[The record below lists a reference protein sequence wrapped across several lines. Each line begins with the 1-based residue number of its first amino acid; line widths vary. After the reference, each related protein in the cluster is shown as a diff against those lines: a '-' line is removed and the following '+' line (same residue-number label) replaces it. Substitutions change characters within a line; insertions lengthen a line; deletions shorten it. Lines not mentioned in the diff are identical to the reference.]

1 MSIHS
6 FFPTLKKDGSKL
18 EIKRFF
24 YLKWSKK
31 YSPDFQAV
39 WLSERPKD
47 VNFIEEVKWDKLR
60 KSHTFYLC
68 GHFSDISEKKFF
80 LQHEVKY
87 KNIHNLKSHLQK
99 NIRREDDIRA
109 IPTAFHL
116 LKMDPVELLRR
127 LPIIMIEDVSLH
139 ESFTTLI
146 WLMVSQSSTS
156 FKMKKYMYEWLL
168 GLVYVLCKIPN
179 KDIIEY
185 SDLSKEEKIIDL
197 MDQYHSSLKEDQLS
211 ILYSMHLRIAYGGME
226 GDMEMFK
233 QYAHTWYQRFQAE
246 NKEEEIK
253 ITVDRKKIRNIN
265 IYSVKALELDE
276 WDLSAIDFHCST
288 KFIEFIQKRYSE
300 MEEGE
305 IKKMVWINSSSI
317 NHRIKHHVGYKT
329 TEWNQMKN
337 HVEKTQKYLLDSSF

>member
-6 FFPTLKKDGSKL
+6 FFPTLKKDGSTL

-24 YLKWSKK
+24 YLRWSKK

-39 WLSERPKD
+39 WLSDRPKD

-68 GHFSDISEKKFF
+68 GHFSDVSEKKFF

-87 KNIHNLKSHLQK
+87 KNIHNLKSHFQK
-99 NIRREDDIRA
+99 NIRRQDDIRA

-116 LKMDPVELLRR
+116 LKMDPIELLRR

-146 WLMVSQSSTS
+146 WLMVSQSSTT

-168 GLVYVLCKIPN
+168 GLVYVLCKIPT
-179 KDIIEY
+179 KDIIQY
-185 SDLSKEEKIIDL
+185 TDFTKEEKIIDL
-197 MDQYHSSLKEDQLS
+197 MDNYHSTLKEDQLS

-226 GDMEMFK
+226 CDMEMLK
-233 QYAHTWYQRFQAE
+233 QYIHVWYHRFV
-246 NKEEEIK
+246 NKERE
-253 ITVDRKKIRNIN
+253 VDTTKIRNIN
-265 IYSVKALELDE
+265 IYSVKTLELDE

-288 KFIEFIQKRYSE
+288 KFVEFIQKRYSDY
-300 MEEGE
+300 EESE
-305 IKKMVWINSSSI
+305 IRKMVWINSSSI
-317 NHRIKHHVGYKT
+317 NVRVKHHVGYKT
-329 TEWNQMKN
+329 TEWDKMKN
-337 HVEKTQKYLLDSSF
+337 HVEKTQKYILDSSF